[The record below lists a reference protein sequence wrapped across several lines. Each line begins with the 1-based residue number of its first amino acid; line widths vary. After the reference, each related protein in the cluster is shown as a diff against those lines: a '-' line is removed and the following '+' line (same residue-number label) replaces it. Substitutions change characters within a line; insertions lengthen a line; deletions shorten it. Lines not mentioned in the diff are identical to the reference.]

1 MLNKKDRASS
11 SGNPPLPFPAAA
23 PHMLWGLD
31 REGMIGWVDPGRDPD
46 PAWTPAGLIGRS
58 VFAVL
63 EGYPDLLDQVCLAL
77 SGTSAEEKIQRGDR
91 SWICQLTP
99 IRTGEVDYQQ
109 VLCLFTETSLQGRLW
124 IQEALTGT
132 AAALREARDHEDM
145 PPLITRQ
152 LQALL
157 GVERT
162 ILCLGDPPETPY
174 QLLFSWGD
182 WNSTIPGGRP
192 LTGLLVDPEII
203 HNLNGRCRP
212 LEELAILIRH
222 TDPVYGAALTVGEQH
237 LGALWVGRKNP
248 LNPLE
253 CQLVHKLAEMTA
265 SALQRAR
272 QHEITSRR
280 LKRLSALH
288 AIERAIS
295 GSFNLN
301 LTLHL
306 ILEQVVSQLEVDAAD
321 VVLSDSFSG
330 EISFAAGQGF
340 RRYHPRSGISEA
352 RERLIQSALIRRDLV
367 VLQDLAKERPGL
379 LRRGIFSLEGFR
391 SYHAVPLIAK
401 GRVMGVMEVY
411 HHNPLRE
418 DEEWYT
424 FLRTLGSQA
433 AVAMDSA
440 ALVEDL
446 RRTNLQLDQ
455 AYNTTLEG
463 WVRAL
468 DMRDECTGEHT
479 HRVVE
484 RSLKLARAVG
494 IYEKELEHFRR
505 GALLHDIG
513 KLGVPD
519 RILNKKGPLTDQ
531 ERDLIRQH
539 PIYARE
545 MLEPIEFLHPALP
558 IPTAHHERWDGGGY
572 PDGLSGTEIPLEA
585 RIFAVIDV
593 WDALSS
599 PRPYREAWPAEKVHA
614 YIREQAGKHFDPQI
628 VAVWEKVFGI
638 K

>member
-1 MLNKKDRASS
+1 
-11 SGNPPLPFPAAA
+11 
-23 PHMLWGLD
+23 MLWGLD
-31 REGMIGWVDPGRDPD
+31 REGVIGWVDPGRDPD

-63 EGYPDLLDQVCLAL
+63 EDYPDLLSQICLAL
-77 SGTSAEEKIQRGDR
+77 SGTSAEGKLQRRDR
-91 SWICQLTP
+91 SWTCRLIP
-99 IRTGEVDYQQ
+99 IRAGEADYHR

-132 AAALREARDHEDM
+132 AAALREARDHEEM
-145 PPLITRQ
+145 PPLISRQ

-162 ILCLGDPPETPY
+162 ALCLGNPPETPY
-174 QLLFSWGD
+174 QLLFSWGN
-182 WNSTIPGGRP
+182 WGSVIPGGRP
-192 LTGLLVDPEII
+192 LTGVLADPQII
-203 HNLNGRCRP
+203 KNLDGRCCP
-212 LEELAILIRH
+212 LEELAILAKH
-222 TDPVYGAALTVGEQH
+222 TSSIYGTALAVGEQY
-237 LGALWVGRKNP
+237 LGALWIGRKTP
-248 LNPLE
+248 LDPLE
-253 CQLVHKLAEMTA
+253 CQLVQKLAEMAA

-280 LKRLSALH
+280 LERLSALH
-288 AIERAIS
+288 AIERAIT

-321 VVLSDSFSG
+321 VVLTDPDSG

-340 RRYHPRSGISEA
+340 RRYQPRSGISEA
-352 RERLIQSALIRRDLV
+352 RERLIQNALLWRDLV
-367 VLQDLAKERPGL
+367 ALQDLAQERTG
-379 LRRGIFSLEGFR
+379 LRRQGIFSLEGFL

-401 GRVMGVMEVY
+401 GRVLGALEVY
-411 HHNPLRE
+411 HRSPLQA
-418 DEEWYT
+418 DEEWYD

-440 ALVEDL
+440 ALVENL

-468 DMRDECTGEHT
+468 DMRDACTREHT
-479 HRVVE
+479 QRVVE

-494 IYEKELEHFRR
+494 IPENELEHFRR

-519 RILNKKGPLTDQ
+519 AILNKTSPLTEEDWAVM
-531 ERDLIRQH
+531 RQH
-539 PIYARE
+539 PVYARE
-545 MLEPIEFLHPALP
+545 MLEPIEFLRPALP
-558 IPTAHHERWDGGGY
+558 IPTAHHEKWDGTGY

-599 PRPYREAWPAEKVHA
+599 PRPYREAWPAEQVQA
-614 YIREQAGKHFDPQI
+614 FIREQAGIHFDPHI
-628 VAVWEKVFGI
+628 VAVWERVFGI